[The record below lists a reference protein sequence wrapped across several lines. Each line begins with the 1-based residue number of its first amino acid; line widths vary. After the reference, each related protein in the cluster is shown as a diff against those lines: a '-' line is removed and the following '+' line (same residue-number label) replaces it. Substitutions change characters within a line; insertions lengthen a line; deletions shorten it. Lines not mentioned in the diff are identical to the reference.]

1 MNFGALTGNRTLR
14 TAMIVV
20 GISLIAGLA
29 AIFVFKVDPGTVLT
43 FGLFGLFMASHLF
56 MHGGHGG
63 HEDHSQHTQSGN
75 QTTGADHAQ
84 HTQPA
89 DQTTEAASKAE
100 KNKQTE
106 HSGCH

>member
-1 MNFGALTGNRTLR
+1 MNLGTLTGNRMLR

-56 MHGGHGG
+56 MHGGHSG
-63 HEDHSQHTQSGN
+63 HEDHS
-75 QTTGADHAQ
+75 Q

-89 DQTTEAASKAE
+89 DQTTEATSKADG